1 MTESTIEFSP
11 EIRYNRIKLV
21 RKKGTS
27 PMKRIFAVL
36 MIFVLLMGSVA
47 CAEDMTLIK
56 GTLKNTIKLKKSYPD
71 NPVIEGVSS
80 TTGLPASGEAYT
92 PLMVVLDNSE
102 AAHPHWG
109 VSQADIIFQVPNA
122 GEGATKLL
130 ALFADNYPEQAG
142 GVRSARTPMVPI
154 AKSWDAAFAFAGGP
168 ELKSVNVDPTSL
180 MSKIGMYKAKKVYNL
195 MGAWA
200 HRVDFVKRP
209 HNSSCHVLD
218 IHNDLMTNGATFEQ
232 RPFLFTDEP
241 RTEGEDATYIEIAHR
256 GDDKKTRPNPASQAS
271 YTYDAELGAYIR
283 SNSSG
288 EYVDRDT
295 MEAVPF
301 ANVIV
306 LRVKFKWTSGYLY
319 LNDHLKGSGVAEI
332 FQNGKYVRG
341 AWQRNTSD
349 DRIVFIGPDGKELPM
364 QRGKTFIVVTN
375 DVTEVSYK

>member
-1 MTESTIEFSP
+1 
-11 EIRYNRIKLV
+11 
-21 RKKGTS
+21 
-27 PMKRIFAVL
+27 MKRIFAVL
-36 MIFVLLMGSVA
+36 MVLVLLLGSVA

-56 GTLKNTIKLKKSYPD
+56 NTTKNSVKLKKSYAD
-71 NPVIEGVSS
+71 NPVVEGISP
-80 TTGLPASGEAYT
+80 TTGLPASGEVFT
-92 PLMVVLDNSE
+92 PIMVVLDNSE

-109 VSQADIIFQVPNA
+109 VSQADVIFQVPNA

-130 ALFADNYPEQAG
+130 ALFADHYPEQVG
-142 GVRSARTPMVPI
+142 GVRSARASMVPVVN
-154 AKSWDAAFAFAGGP
+154 AWNAAFAFAGGP
-168 ELKSVNVDPTSL
+168 ELKNGNVDPTSL
-180 MSKIGMYKAKKVYNL
+180 MSKTGMYKAKKVYNL

-218 IHNDLMTNGATFEQ
+218 IHEDLIKQGAKFEQ

-241 RTEGEDATYIEIAHR
+241 RTEGENATYIEVTHR

-271 YTYDAELGAYIR
+271 YTYNADLGGYIR
-283 SNSSG
+283 TNSSG
-288 EYVDRDT
+288 DYKDRDNDEVLT
-295 MEAVPF
+295 F

-306 LRVKFKWTSGYLY
+306 LRVKFKWNSGYLY
-319 LNDHLKGSGVAEI
+319 LTDHLKGSGVAEI

-341 AWQRNTSD
+341 AWQRKTSE
-349 DRIVFIGPDGKELPM
+349 DRVVFIGPDGKELPM

>member
-1 MTESTIEFSP
+1 MCLSYR
-11 EIRYNRIKLV
+11 IR
-21 RKKGTS
+21 KGEYS
-27 PMKRIFAVL
+27 MKRLLAIF
-36 MIFVLLMGSVA
+36 MIFVVLFSSFA
-47 CAEDMTLIK
+47 FAEDLTLI
-56 GTLKNTIKLKKSYPD
+56 GNTTKNKVKMKKSYAD

-92 PLMVVLDNSE
+92 PIMVVLDNSE

-130 ALFADNYPEQAG
+130 ALFADHYPEQAG
-142 GVRSARTPMVPI
+142 GVRSARASMVPVV
-154 AKSWDAAFAFAGGP
+154 KSWDAAFAFAGGP
-168 ELKSVNVDPTSL
+168 ELKNSNVDPSKL
-180 MSKIGMYKAKKVYNL
+180 MSKVGMWKAKKVYNL
-195 MGAWA
+195 MSGWA

-209 HNSSCHVLD
+209 HNSSCHVLE
-218 IHNDLMTNGATFEQ
+218 IHENLLKDGVSFEQ

-241 RTEGEDATYIEIAHR
+241 RTEGATAEYIEIIHR
-256 GDDKKTRPNPASQAS
+256 GDNKKTRSNPASEAS

-288 EYVDRDT
+288 TYVDRDT
-295 MEAVPF
+295 QEAIPF

-306 LRVKFKWTSGYLY
+306 LRVKFKWASKYLY

-341 AWQRNTSD
+341 AWMRKSSD

-375 DVTEVSYK
+375 DVTEVSYR